1 MQQYHNLTGLFKAFS
16 KKNILIIGDVMVD
29 AYLWGKVDRI
39 SPEAPVPVVSFT
51 HEEHR
56 LGGAANVALNIKSL
70 GANPIMCAVTGTDE
84 NARIFQK
91 LTQNEGMVA
100 DGILQLDKRPT
111 TVKTRV
117 LSQYQQLLRVDRE
130 ETHDLNTEEE
140 KAFIDIITAVFNKH
154 SIDAI
159 IFQDYDKGALTPGII
174 RWVVEYANNS
184 GIPTLVDPKK
194 RHFFDYRGVTLFKPN
209 FKELK
214 EGLNLVE
221 LKKNDQPALFE
232 AMERFR
238 KGHEIQN
245 VLLTLSELGVMASSE
260 KEQVSI
266 PAEVRDISDVSGAGD
281 TVISMASLC
290 MAAGLDLTE
299 LARLSNVAGGLVCE
313 KIGVVPVQKDWII
326 NDGYKLSSEA

>member
-1 MQQYHNLTGLFKAFS
+1 MQHYHNLTGLFEAFS
-16 KKNILIIGDVMVD
+16 KKSILIIGDVMVD

>member
-1 MQQYHNLTGLFKAFS
+1 MQQYSDLTALFEAFS
-16 KKNILIIGDVMVD
+16 QKNILILGDVMVD

-51 HEEHR
+51 HEEQR

-70 GANPIMCAVTGTDE
+70 GATPIMCAVTGMDE
-84 NARIFQK
+84 NARIFQTLITK
-91 LTQNEGMVA
+91 EGMSA
-100 DGILQLDKRPT
+100 EGILPLAQRPT

-130 ETHDLNTEEE
+130 ETHDLNGEEE
-140 KAFIDIITAVFNKH
+140 KAFIDKITAIFNNNTIH
-154 SIDAI
+154 AI

-194 RHFFDYRGVTLFKPN
+194 RHFFDYSGVTLFKPN

-214 EGLNLVE
+214 EGLNMVDLG
-221 LKKNDQPALFE
+221 KNDKQALFE
-232 AMERFR
+232 AMDGLR
-238 KGHEIQN
+238 KSHQIKN
-245 VLLTLSELGVMASSE
+245 VLLTLSELGVMASSDKE
-260 KEQVSI
+260 KVGI

-290 MAAGLDLTE
+290 MASGLSLTE

-313 KIGVVPVQKDWII
+313 KIGVVPIQKEWII
-326 NDGYKLSSEA
+326 NDGYKLSSEK